1 MVRTATLA
9 IFTAGTDSRGGDDR
23 QMTNPSGSPM
33 DAVAGLMLERQKY
46 EDWIATLEAKRAVTP
61 PHVFERVREDYV
73 KRLDAVT
80 TQLRGR
86 TAELKEAIAKL
97 TARLAELHARER
109 AVTDERFEAELRAAV
124 GEYTPDAWKDFS
136 TKSDA
141 EISRLAS
148 DRKLA
153 SEEIGRLQQI
163 LSMAGSP
170 GDARP
175 PGTPSTGSSKVAP
188 SPAPESQAPRAA
200 QPSADKGSAAPQ
212 RQSFDELAFLQSVTA
227 PKEEAS
233 RRSDMAAAPVPP
245 PVPAAPQ
252 PPGRRGPSGNV
263 AAVSSRSHDEATES
277 PTAPPLGATADQ
289 VAPRVSDELQPT
301 SRDTGP
307 MSSILRDMPQE
318 HVKTLKC
325 AECGAMNYPT
335 EWYCER
341 CGAELAAM

>member
-1 MVRTATLA
+1 
-9 IFTAGTDSRGGDDR
+9 
-23 QMTNPSGSPM
+23 
-33 DAVAGLMLERQKY
+33 
-46 EDWIATLEAKRAVTP
+46 
-61 PHVFERVREDYV
+61 
-73 KRLDAVT
+73 
-80 TQLRGR
+80 
-86 TAELKEAIAKL
+86 
-97 TARLAELHARER
+97 
-109 AVTDERFEAELRAAV
+109 V

-141 EISRLAS
+141 EINRLAS

-170 GDARP
+170 GETRP

-188 SPAPESQAPRAA
+188 LPAAAAEAPAAKPAPPPPDR
-200 QPSADKGSAAPQ
+200 GSPPPQ
-212 RQSFDELAFLQSVTA
+212 RQSFDELAFLQSVTGQR
-227 PKEEAS
+227 EEAS
-233 RRSDMAAAPVPP
+233 RRSDMAAAPA
-245 PVPAAPQ
+245 PVPAAP
-252 PPGRRGPSGNV
+252 PPARRAPSGNV
-263 AAVSSRSHDEATES
+263 AAVSTRAHDEATES

-289 VAPRVSDELQPT
+289 ASPRVSDDFQT
-301 SRDTGP
+301 TNRDTGP
-307 MSSILRDMPQE
+307 MSSILKDMPQE

>member
-1 MVRTATLA
+1 
-9 IFTAGTDSRGGDDR
+9 
-23 QMTNPSGSPM
+23 M

-61 PHVFERVREDYV
+61 PHVFDRVREDYV

-80 TQLRGR
+80 TQLKGR
-86 TAELKEAIAKL
+86 TVELKEAIAKL
-97 TARLAELHARER
+97 TARLSELHTKER

-124 GEYTPDAWKDFS
+124 GEYTADEWKEFS
-136 TKSDA
+136 QKSDA
-141 EISRLAS
+141 EINRLAA
-148 DRKLA
+148 DRKVA

-163 LSMAGSP
+163 LSMAGGP
-170 GDARP
+170 GDSRP
-175 PGTPSTGSSKVAP
+175 IGTPSAGSSKVGTASTDSAGSGKP
-188 SPAPESQAPRAA
+188 SEPSTDGRGGQQPPPR
-200 QPSADKGSAAPQ
+200 QN
-212 RQSFDELAFLQSVTA
+212 FDELAFLQSVTGQR
-227 PKEEAS
+227 EEAN
-233 RRSDMAAAPVPP
+233 RRSDPAAAPAPAPAPP
-245 PVPAAPQ
+245 PAAS
-252 PPGRRGPSGNV
+252 PPRRAPSGNV
-263 AAVSSRSHDEATES
+263 ASVPMRAHDEATES

-289 VAPRVSDELQPT
+289 ASPQVSDELQPT

>member
-1 MVRTATLA
+1 
-9 IFTAGTDSRGGDDR
+9 
-23 QMTNPSGSPM
+23 M

-61 PHVFERVREDYV
+61 PHVFDRVREDYV

-80 TQLRGR
+80 TQLKGR
-86 TAELKEAIAKL
+86 TAELKEAISTL
-97 TARLAELHARER
+97 TTRLSELHTKER

-124 GEYTPDAWKDFS
+124 GEYTPDEWKEFS
-136 TKSDA
+136 QKSDA
-141 EISRLAS
+141 EINRLAA
-148 DRKLA
+148 DRKVA

-163 LSMAGSP
+163 LSMAGGP
-170 GDARP
+170 ADPRP
-175 PGTPSTGSSKVAP
+175 AGTPSAGSSKVAT
-188 SPAPESQAPRAA
+188 AA
-200 QPSADKGSAAPQ
+200 GETGGSAKTAVPQADGRGAPPA
-212 RQSFDELAFLQSVTA
+212 RQSFDELAFLQSVTGQR
-227 PKEEAS
+227 EEAN
-233 RRSDMAAAPVPP
+233 RRSDPAAAPAPTPAPAPAPTPP
-245 PVPAAPQ
+245 PAP
-252 PPGRRGPSGNV
+252 PRRAPSGNV
-263 AAVSSRSHDEATES
+263 ASVPMRAHDEATES

-289 VAPRVSDELQPT
+289 VSPRVSDELQPT

-307 MSSILRDMPQE
+307 MSSILRDVPQE

>member
-1 MVRTATLA
+1 
-9 IFTAGTDSRGGDDR
+9 
-23 QMTNPSGSPM
+23 M

-61 PHVFERVREDYV
+61 PHVFDRVREDYV

-80 TQLRGR
+80 SQLKGR

-97 TARLAELHARER
+97 TARLAELHTRER
-109 AVTDERFEAELRAAV
+109 AVTDERYEAELRAAV
-124 GEYTPDAWKDFS
+124 GEYTPDEWKEFS
-136 TKSDA
+136 QKSDA
-141 EISRLAS
+141 DINRLATE
-148 DRKLA
+148 RKVA

-163 LSMAGSP
+163 LSMAGGP
-170 GDARP
+170 ADTRP
-175 PGTPSTGSSKVAP
+175 AGTPSAGSSKVATVP
-188 SPAPESQAPRAA
+188 EPAAPPARAPEPT
-200 QPSADKGSAAPQ
+200 ADGRGSAPPP
-212 RQSFDELAFLQSVTA
+212 RQSFDELAFLQSVTGQ
-227 PKEEAS
+227 KEEAH
-233 RRSDMAAAPVPP
+233 RRNDMAAAPAPP
-245 PVPAAPQ
+245 PAPPPA
-252 PPGRRGPSGNV
+252 RRAPSGNI
-263 AAVSSRSHDEATES
+263 AAVPTRPHDEATES

-289 VAPRVSDELQPT
+289 VSPRVSDEIQPT

-307 MSSILRDMPQE
+307 MSSILRDVPQE

>member
-1 MVRTATLA
+1 
-9 IFTAGTDSRGGDDR
+9 
-23 QMTNPSGSPM
+23 M

-46 EDWIATLEAKRAVTP
+46 EDWIATLEAKRAITP

-73 KRLDAVT
+73 KRLEAVT
-80 TQLRGR
+80 TQLKGR

-97 TARLAELHARER
+97 TARLAELHTKER
-109 AVTDERFEAELRAAV
+109 SATDERFEAELRAAV
-124 GEYTPDAWKDFS
+124 GEYTPDEWQEFS
-136 TKSDA
+136 RKSDA
-141 EISRLAS
+141 EINRLAS

-163 LSMAGSP
+163 LSMAGGP
-170 GDARP
+170 GDTRP
-175 PGTPSTGSSKVAP
+175 AGTPSAGSSKVGAGA
-188 SPAPESQAPRAA
+188 SADAAPAPKGGD
-200 QPSADKGSAAPQ
+200 QPSDGRGAPPPQ
-212 RQSFDELAFLQSVTA
+212 RQSFDELAFLQSVTGQRED
-227 PKEEAS
+227 PS
-233 RRSDMAAAPVPP
+233 RRSDMAAAPAPAPP
-245 PVPAAPQ
+245 PTAAPAPAPVPAPA
-252 PPGRRGPSGNV
+252 RRAPSGNV
-263 AAVSSRSHDEATES
+263 AAVTSRSHDEATES

-289 VAPRVSDELQPT
+289 VAPRVSDELQST

-307 MSSILRDMPQE
+307 MSSILRDVPQE

>member
-1 MVRTATLA
+1 
-9 IFTAGTDSRGGDDR
+9 
-23 QMTNPSGSPM
+23 M

-73 KRLDAVT
+73 KRLEGVT
-80 TQLRGR
+80 TQLKGR

-97 TARLAELHARER
+97 TARLAELHTKER
-109 AVTDERFEAELRAAV
+109 AATDERFEAELRAAV
-124 GEYTPDAWKDFS
+124 GEYTPDEWQEFS
-136 TKSDA
+136 RKSDG
-141 EISRLAS
+141 EINRLAS

-163 LSMAGSP
+163 LSMAGGP
-170 GDARP
+170 GDSRP
-175 PGTPSTGSSKVAP
+175 AGTPSTGSSRVNSASSSEP
-188 SPAPESQAPRAA
+188 VSPQTP
-200 QPSADKGSAAPQ
+200 ADKGGDGRSGAPAQ
-212 RQSFDELAFLQSVTA
+212 RQSFDELAFLQSVTGQR
-227 PKEEAS
+227 EEAAS
-233 RRSDMAAAPVPP
+233 RRSDMAAAP
-245 PVPAAPQ
+245 PVPAAP
-252 PPGRRGPSGNV
+252 PPAPAPAPARRAPSENLPAV
-263 AAVSSRSHDEATES
+263 ASRAHDEATES

-289 VAPRVSDELQPT
+289 VSPRVSDELHST
-301 SRDTGP
+301 NRDTGP
-307 MSSILRDMPQE
+307 MSSILRDVPQE

>member
-1 MVRTATLA
+1 
-9 IFTAGTDSRGGDDR
+9 
-23 QMTNPSGSPM
+23 M

-61 PHVFERVREDYV
+61 PHVFERVRDDYV

-80 TQLRGR
+80 TQLTGR

-97 TARLAELHARER
+97 TTRLAELHTRER

-124 GEYTPDAWKDFS
+124 GEYTPDAWKEFS

-141 EISRLAS
+141 EINRLAS

-170 GDARP
+170 TESRP
-175 PGTPSTGSSKVAP
+175 AGTPSTGSSKVAP
-188 SPAPESQAPRAA
+188 SSAPAGEAPAPKAPQPAA
-200 QPSADKGSAAPQ
+200 ETRPNPAPQ
-212 RQSFDELAFLQSVTA
+212 RQNFDELAFLQSVTGQR
-227 PKEEAS
+227 EEAS
-233 RRSDMAAAPVPP
+233 RRSDMAAAPAPP
-245 PVPAAPQ
+245 PAPPPPA
-252 PPGRRGPSGNV
+252 RRGPSGNV
-263 AAVSSRSHDEATES
+263 AAVSSRTHDEATES

-289 VAPRVSDELQPT
+289 PSPRVSDDFQPT
-301 SRDTGP
+301 NRDTGP

>member
-1 MVRTATLA
+1 
-9 IFTAGTDSRGGDDR
+9 
-23 QMTNPSGSPM
+23 M

-73 KRLDAVT
+73 KRLEAVT
-80 TQLRGR
+80 TQLKGR

-97 TARLAELHARER
+97 TARLADLHTKER
-109 AVTDERFEAELRAAV
+109 AATDERFEAELRAAV
-124 GEYTPDAWKDFS
+124 GEYTPDEWQEFS
-136 TKSDA
+136 RKSDG
-141 EISRLAS
+141 EINRLAS

-163 LSMAGSP
+163 LSMAGGP
-170 GDARP
+170 GDTRSG
-175 PGTPSTGSSKVAP
+175 GTPSAGSSRVGAGA
-188 SPAPESQAPRAA
+188 SPDAGTASKPADQASDGR
-200 QPSADKGSAAPQ
+200 GSPPPP
-212 RQSFDELAFLQSVTA
+212 RQSFDELAFLQSVTGQR
-227 PKEEAS
+227 EEAS
-233 RRSDMAAAPVPP
+233 RRSDMAAAPAPP
-245 PVPAAPQ
+245 PPAAAPA
-252 PPGRRGPSGNV
+252 PAPAPTPAPAPARRAPSGNV
-263 AAVSSRSHDEATES
+263 AAVTSRAHDEATES
-277 PTAPPLGATADQ
+277 PTAPPLGETADQ
-289 VAPRVSDELQPT
+289 VAPRVSDEIHST

-307 MSSILRDMPQE
+307 MSSILRDVPQE